1 MDKKF
6 LGLLGVLALIAV
18 VALGVGWLNSSRD
31 DDQNTVYI
39 IRTVEPANAIEG
51 NAKFVECVKAASKR
65 LQAMPGVDIS
75 EEQAIAQAKTSPRCS
90 PLR

>member
-6 LGLLGVLALIAV
+6 LGLLGVLALITV
-18 VALGVGWLNSSRD
+18 LALGVGWLNSSRD

-51 NAKFVECVKAASKR
+51 NAKFVECVKVIAAFSSDVFR
-65 LQAMPGVDIS
+65 SVVI
-75 EEQAIAQAKTSPRCS
+75 
-90 PLR
+90 